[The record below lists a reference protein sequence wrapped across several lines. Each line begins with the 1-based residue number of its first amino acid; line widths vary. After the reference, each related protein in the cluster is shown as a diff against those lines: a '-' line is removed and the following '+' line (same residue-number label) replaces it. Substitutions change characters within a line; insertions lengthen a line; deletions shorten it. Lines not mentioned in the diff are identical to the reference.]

1 MGNSRVVSGAASVKS
16 RTEKQ
21 RGECVGRREWRWR
34 RVQRHSGHPSQRRSR
49 IGQQLPAPNLGR
61 VSLSAFFGQPHPT
74 AVLVRVSPSNSCSF
88 FSHSSHRSSIAA
100 TIGYGSIKYQY
111 KHTVQVASRAPLA
124 VPHNFVCTSLAR
136 AVCRN
141 RGMLSPM

>member
-1 MGNSRVVSGAASVKS
+1 MSVVVSGDG
-16 RTEKQ
+16 EEC
-21 RGECVGRREWRWR
+21 RGTVAI
-34 RVQRHSGHPSQRRSR
+34 RHKGGPGLVSNSQRLMWAES
-49 IGQQLPAPNLGR
+49 
-61 VSLSAFFGQPHPT
+61 VSLPSSANHIL
-74 AVLVRVSPSNSCSF
+74 LVRVSPSNSCLF